1 MTNFWFCEVGPGWKP
16 DAEAL
21 AEDTR
26 HNLELRRQRV
36 AHQAAQ
42 AQARAHGH
50 GIAHPEAMQAAYD
63 SMYPM
68 LGWVPSNNPFERHW
82 QVVPLR
88 AAATASDPSSSSS
101 SPSPSSSPSA
111 AAATTA
117 SVDVDMSAVPW
128 LSGREPL
135 AIRLGWPLFG
145 IPYSPADTCC
155 VSTPSHAHATPTNTV
170 SLLPLCVCAYHR
182 LRCVCHAADCGR
194 SGWAWRLHS
203 RELPTVFED
212 VRAAS

>member
-68 LGWVPSNNPFERHW
+68 LGWVPSNNPFERQW

-88 AAATASDPSSSSS
+88 AP
-101 SPSPSSSPSA
+101 A
-111 AAATTA
+111 AAAVEGKADKADTT
-117 SVDVDMSAVPW
+117 SVDVDMGAAPW
-128 LSGREPL
+128 LAGREPL

-155 VSTPSHAHATPTNTV
+155 PTATVQAGRGVCIPGNC
-170 SLLPLCVCAYHR
+170 PLY
-182 LRCVCHAADCGR
+182 
-194 SGWAWRLHS
+194 SETS
-203 RELPTVFED
+203 ELPANPFFAQIKGGKCECPAPQVCS
-212 VRAAS
+212 A